1 MKKYFSLI
9 FITAVLFAEPLQ
21 LKNFEEFYE
30 SILSGNEVKVVIHY
44 AKTNLIVDDKPEAA
58 PDVIG
63 GMNIDSYEYFAA
75 GTARNDKEFISTSK
89 SVLIKHP
96 VYGYVLNYVK
106 MRIYDDETVQIVAQ
120 YINPVTFEVKMDKTF
135 KGAINDGKNNEGIY
149 FYQL

>member
-30 SILSGNEVKVVIHY
+30 SIISGNEVKVVIHY
-44 AKTNLIVDDKPEAA
+44 RKTDLIVDDKPEAA
-58 PDVIG
+58 PDAIG
-63 GMNIDSYEYFAA
+63 GMNIDIYEYFAA
-75 GTARNDKEFISTSK
+75 GTVRNDKEFISTSK

-120 YINPVTFEVKMDKTF
+120 YINPVTYEVKMDETF